1 LEFIVSDSIS
11 KLNSLGQSIW
21 YDNIQRKLIENGE
34 LARLI
39 DAGDI
44 RGITSN
50 PSIFH
55 NAIAKTTDYDSFLVP
70 LAWSGKDSESI
81 FWSLAIQDIR
91 DAADLLYPVYLS
103 SNKSDGYVSLEVNP
117 LLANDTENTISQ
129 AKSLWARVARPNL
142 MIKIPATPAGI
153 PAIRETLSEG
163 INVNVTLIFSLSRY
177 DEVMVAYLEGLENR
191 VASGLPVDHIASVAS
206 FFISRLDTK
215 VDGQLTRLI
224 EARPDQAIQFVSL
237 LGKASISN
245 AKLAFA
251 AFEQKF
257 TSERFSSLRTKSS
270 AQIQRPLW
278 ASTSTKN
285 PDYPDTLYVDN
296 LIGPDTVNTMPP
308 QTLDA
313 FRDHGI
319 AESRLTRNLPQA
331 EQYIRELQ
339 ACDINLDLVTQE
351 LEDEGVKSFADA
363 FTALIET
370 IETRRKRAI
379 GQLGLYHD
387 PVARRISRLANENAS
402 KRMHEKDPNL
412 WTSDLEGMK
421 EITNRLGWLNSV
433 MIYSPMIPEFNAFRD
448 EIRADGFKRVLLLG
462 MGGSSLA
469 PEVMASVFSHEV
481 ENGLAFSILD
491 STDPAQVLDAAT
503 NFPPENTL
511 YIVSSKSG
519 GTAEVN
525 AMFNY
530 FWSLA
535 GQNGKQFI
543 AITDAG
549 TALEQQA
556 INQGFRKVFHGD
568 STVGGRFSA
577 LTPFGLVP
585 AALMGIGVER
595 LLSQA
600 DHMVRKC
607 AAQIPAE
614 MNPGL
619 ALGAVL
625 GQMTL
630 DGRDKLTIIAD
641 KSLAPFGAWLEQ
653 LIAESSGKNG
663 KGLVVVDGEKLK
675 LPNEYEQDRL
685 FVYLRMSGEYDAVTV
700 DLFDNGLPVIII
712 DVNDPYNLGAE
723 FYRWEIA
730 TAIACSILEVN
741 AFDQP
746 DVQLS
751 KDITKEKIKQYSE
764 AGRLDEGTLL
774 WTWNQIKVFSPVEIK
789 GTSINEVLSRFI
801 SKTREND
808 FIGINAYLPRNPES
822 MALMAELRL
831 AIGEMSGRA
840 TTLGIGPRFLHST
853 GQLYKGGKNNGVFLQ
868 ITADPLQDLE
878 IPGQKMSFGTL
889 ERAQT
894 LGDYEAL
901 VSRGRRIIRLHFP
914 SMEKLRFFVDSLAK

>member
-1 LEFIVSDSIS
+1 MSHSIS
-11 KLNSLGQSIW
+11 SLNSLGQSIW

-39 DAGDI
+39 DKGEI

-117 LLANDTENTISQ
+117 LLANDTENTVSQ

-153 PAIRETLSEG
+153 PAIRETIAEG

-177 DEVMVAYLEGLENR
+177 GEVMNAYLDGLENR
-191 VASGLPVDHIASVAS
+191 VASGLSIDHVASVAS

-215 VDGQLTRLI
+215 VDSLLKRMI
-224 EARPDQAIQFVSL
+224 EAQPDHAAQFVSIM
-237 LGKASISN
+237 GKASIAN
-245 AKLAFA
+245 AKLAYSA
-251 AFEQKF
+251 YEQKF
-257 TSERFSSLRTKSS
+257 SSERFSSLRMKFS

-296 LIGPDTVNTMPP
+296 LIGSDTVNTMPP

-319 AESRLTRNLPQA
+319 AEPTLTRNLPQA

-339 ACDINLDLVTQE
+339 SCDINLDLVTQE
-351 LEDEGVKSFADA
+351 LENEGVQSFADA

-379 GQLGLYHD
+379 GQLGQYQA
-387 PVARRISRLANENAS
+387 PVARRISRLANENALN
-402 KRMHEKDPNL
+402 RMHAKDPSL
-412 WTSDLEGMK
+412 WTSDPEGMK
-421 EITNRLGWLNSV
+421 EITNRLGWLSSV
-433 MIYSPMIPEFNAFRD
+433 TNFSPLIPELNAFRD
-448 EIRADGFKRVLLLG
+448 EIRADGFKLILLLG

-469 PEVMASVFSHEV
+469 PEVMALIFSHESDT
-481 ENGLAFSILD
+481 GPTFSILD
-491 STDPAQVLDAAT
+491 STDPVQVSDAAT
-503 NFPPENTL
+503 KFPPERTL

-530 FWSLA
+530 FWSLT
-535 GQNGKQFI
+535 GQNGMQFV

-556 INQGFRKVFHGD
+556 KNLGFRKIFHGD
-568 STVGGRFSA
+568 PTVGGRFSA
-577 LTPFGLVP
+577 LTSFGLVP
-585 AALMGIGVER
+585 AALMGFDVER
-595 LLSQA
+595 LLSGA
-600 DHMVRKC
+600 DRMTRSC
-607 AAQIPAE
+607 AAQIPTE

-630 DGRDKLTIIAD
+630 DGRDKLTIVAD
-641 KSLAPFGAWLEQ
+641 QALAPFGAWLEQ

-663 KGLVVVDGEKLK
+663 KGIVVVDGEQLK
-675 LPNEYEQDRL
+675 PPVEYGSDRL
-685 FVYLRMSGEYDAVTV
+685 FVYLRLSGDYDLEVG
-700 DLFDNGLPVIII
+700 GLIASGHPVITI
-712 DVNDPYNLGAE
+712 DMENLYDLGAE
-723 FYRWEIA
+723 LYRWEIA
-730 TAIACSILEVN
+730 TAIACSILGVN

-751 KDITKEKIKQYSE
+751 KDITKEKIKQYSQT
-764 AGRLDEGTLL
+764 GRLDEGPPSWIGDQL
-774 WTWNQIKVFSPVEIK
+774 KVFSPVEIK
-789 GTSINEVLSRFI
+789 ESSINEILSGFV
-801 SKTREND
+801 SKVKEND
-808 FIGINAYLPRNPES
+808 FIGINAYLPRNPET
-822 MALMAELRL
+822 MAFLADLRI
-831 AIGEMSGRA
+831 AMGDISGCA
-840 TTLGIGPRFLHST
+840 TTLGFGPRFLHST
-853 GQLYKGGKNNGVFLQ
+853 GQLHKGGENNGVFLQ
-868 ITADPLQDLE
+868 ITVDPSHDLE
-878 IPGQKMSFGTL
+878 IPGQSMTFGTL
-889 ERAQT
+889 ERAQA

-914 SMEKLRFFVDSLAK
+914 SMEKLRSLVYSLKN